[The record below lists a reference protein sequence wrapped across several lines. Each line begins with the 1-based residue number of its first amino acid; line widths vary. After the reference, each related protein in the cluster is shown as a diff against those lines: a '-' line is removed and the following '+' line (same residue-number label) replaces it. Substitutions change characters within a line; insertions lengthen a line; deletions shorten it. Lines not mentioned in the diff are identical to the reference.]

1 MQMLPGEIF
10 WIDFGVGRGREQS
23 GIRPGVIVS
32 SPAFAEA
39 VDSLV
44 HVVPATTRDRGW
56 LNHVLLAG
64 NTGLGTPSWAMT
76 EQLRSV
82 SRERVLRWVGA
93 VDEETFD
100 TIRMYLRDALDL

>member
-1 MQMLPGEIF
+1 MQMLPGEVF

-32 SPAFAEA
+32 SSSFAEA

-56 LNHVLLAG
+56 PNHVVLAG
-64 NTGLGTPSWAMT
+64 NTGLTEASWAMT
-76 EQLRSV
+76 EQLRSI
-82 SRERVLRWVGA
+82 SRERVLRWLGA

-100 TIRMYLRDALDL
+100 TIRVYLRDALDL